1 VNDENQLGGKLSEE
15 DKKSILDALKAK
27 SAWLDTQGSS
37 ASKEDIE
44 EQKAELESI
53 VNPIT
58 SKLYDGGAGSSG
70 ESGEPQDHDE
80 L

>member
-1 VNDENQLGGKLSEE
+1 MDAIKDAQTWISSHSE
-15 DKKSILDALKAK
+15 
-27 SAWLDTQGSS
+27 S
-37 ASKEDIE
+37 ASKEEID

-58 SKLYDGGAGSSG
+58 SKLYGSG
-70 ESGEPQDHDE
+70 KGPTDPEDDDHDE